1 MKRLDKKVLHNM
13 VKKGVFVPPPPS
25 FGEIAKWG
33 VSTKKMTGQK
43 PPIREAQ
50 RELMNTYRTYVGSTT
65 GTR

>member
-1 MKRLDKKVLHNM
+1 M